1 MYLRVFA
8 LSVFLIVCNLA
19 AAVHAADAI
28 DKSRQ
33 LIGETNQK
41 LKQAQQQI
49 NQADE
54 AIAQMLGEY
63 KTTQKEIDN
72 YRVYNGQLEEI
83 VASQMEELGLLES
96 DIDKI
101 EATGLAIMPF
111 MRRMIDALTE
121 FIASDYPFLPAERR
135 TRIERL
141 NANMKRADLSI
152 AAKYRQILEA
162 YQIEIDYG
170 NTLEAY
176 EGLHDDKRVVFLRLG
191 RIGLYYLSLDKE
203 QCAAWDPAQQ
213 SWQPLDDLDYKLSMA
228 KAIKIAKKQRA
239 PDLFFAAVA
248 PARDRK

>member
-1 MYLRVFA
+1 MFLRA
-8 LSVFLIVCNLA
+8 LFSALLLGILHLNA
-19 AAVHAADAI
+19 YAADALDQSRELITQTNQQLQATQKSI
-28 DKSRQ
+28 DK
-33 LIGETNQK
+33 
-41 LKQAQQQI
+41 
-49 NQADE
+49 ADDV
-54 AIAQMLGEY
+54 ITQMLGEY
-63 KTTQKEIDN
+63 KTVQKEIDN
-72 YRVYNGQLEEI
+72 YRVYNGQLKEI
-83 VASQMEELGLLES
+83 VASQMAELRLLET

-111 MRRMIDALTE
+111 MQQMIDGLAQ
-121 FIASDYPFLPAERR
+121 FIASDYPFLPEERR

-176 EGLHDDKRVVFLRLG
+176 EGDLDPKKVVFLKIG

-213 SWQPLDDLDYKLSMA
+213 SWQPLEDMDYKLSIA

-239 PDLFFAAVA
+239 PELFFAAVA
-248 PARDRK
+248 PARERK

>member
-1 MYLRVFA
+1 MCFRVLA
-8 LSVFLIVCNLA
+8 LSLFLIVFSLA
-19 AAVHAADAI
+19 APVVAADAL
-28 DKSRQ
+28 DQSRQ

-41 LKQAQQQI
+41 LQKTQKSIDKADDTI
-49 NQADE
+49 N
-54 AIAQMLGEY
+54 QMLGEY
-63 KTTQKEIDN
+63 KTAQKEIDN

-83 VASQMEELGLLES
+83 VSSQMEELRLLES

-111 MRRMIDALTE
+111 MQQMIDGLAQ
-121 FIASDYPFLPAERR
+121 FIASDYPFLPEERR

-176 EGLHDDKRVVFLRLG
+176 EGVHDDNRMIFLKVG
-191 RIGLYYLSLDKE
+191 RIGLYYLSLDKT
-203 QCAAWDPAQQ
+203 QCAAWDPSQGQ
-213 SWQPLDDLDYKLSMA
+213 WRQLDDMDYKISIA
-228 KAIKIAKKQRA
+228 KAIKVAKKQRA